1 MMALRTFCTRLV
13 TAVIASATLA
23 GVPAAAG
30 ARPPCDCG
38 WCQRQRP
45 YGAPSPGD
53 SGRYGAKKPV
63 NTAEEARK
71 RLEAYFDGDDLV
83 VGKIEE
89 RELYFEASVKHAD
102 GRLVDRVI
110 IDKRS
115 GRIRSIL

>member
-1 MMALRTFCTRLV
+1 MRHVRTRTRLV
-13 TAVIASATLA
+13 TALLTLATLA
-23 GVPAAAG
+23 AAPASAG
-30 ARPPCDCG
+30 ADPRCECG
-38 WCQRQRP
+38 WCQRRP
-45 YGAPSPGD
+45 YGASSSD
-53 SGRYGAKKPV
+53 SGGYGAKEPV
-63 NTAEEARK
+63 QTADEARK

-115 GRIRSIL
+115 GRIRSTL